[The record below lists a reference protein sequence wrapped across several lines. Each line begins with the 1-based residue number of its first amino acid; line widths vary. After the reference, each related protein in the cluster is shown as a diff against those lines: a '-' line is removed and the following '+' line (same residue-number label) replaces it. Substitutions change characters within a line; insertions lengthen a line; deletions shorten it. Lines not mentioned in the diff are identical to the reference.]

1 MSKAESDLREL
12 GDIFGAVADG
22 YFDVDAQIANGM
34 GMMGASLDLDRWKDD
49 KAAWDY
55 LQAHRGDCVPG
66 PDGSMPGFC
75 SATDPGPP
83 PTDLTITTDTGSV
96 HTHLTLDENNNV
108 IKEETTVVNGDQ
120 RYTSTTTY
128 TPDHTSYTT
137 DTTYSDG
144 STTHSVTTTGEH
156 GSSVTDTTSGDG
168 STTHTVIALNE
179 GGGGTMTVTE
189 SDGTVTKYTRGDQ
202 YARWDEVE
210 KTTPEDDT
218 DYSSYPTPSDSTA
231 DRLKEPA
238 MPNISLDYDKIEA
251 TSTRLDGAV
260 RDILPM
266 LESLRSDVANLL
278 EDGLV
283 FQQSSPAM
291 KESYDKFNTSLLA
304 AMKGINDF
312 AKQFRDIRTSME
324 EMDVDMAG
332 KIRSAGSCTRRT
344 RPAAVSPAVAG
355 RRGPSRPAAA
365 DRGIRIGAAAR
376 ARKAPAG
383 NAVALPSLSTW
394 IATSSAP
401 AW

>member
-1 MSKAESDLREL
+1 MPDFAIDYGLLHEAKKDLHDLADRIGPKLGDTAFSQVGSIEYEDSDAVFGNDGLAGSFRSLYRMAQHPMSKAESDLREL

-34 GMMGASLDLDRWKDD
+34 GMMGASLDLDQWKDD

-66 PDGSMPGFC
+66 PDGAMPGFC

-108 IKEETTVVNGDQ
+108 VKEETTVVNGDQ

-137 DTTYSDG
+137 DTIYSDG

-210 KTTPEDDT
+210 KTTPRT
-218 DYSSYPTPSDSTA
+218 TRITPATRPPSDL
-231 DRLKEPA
+231 RL
-238 MPNISLDYDKIEA
+238 L
-251 TSTRLDGAV
+251 T
-260 RDILPM
+260 
-266 LESLRSDVANLL
+266 
-278 EDGLV
+278 
-283 FQQSSPAM
+283 
-291 KESYDKFNTSLLA
+291 
-304 AMKGINDF
+304 
-312 AKQFRDIRTSME
+312 
-324 EMDVDMAG
+324 
-332 KIRSAGSCTRRT
+332 
-344 RPAAVSPAVAG
+344 
-355 RRGPSRPAAA
+355 
-365 DRGIRIGAAAR
+365 
-376 ARKAPAG
+376 
-383 NAVALPSLSTW
+383 
-394 IATSSAP
+394 
-401 AW
+401 